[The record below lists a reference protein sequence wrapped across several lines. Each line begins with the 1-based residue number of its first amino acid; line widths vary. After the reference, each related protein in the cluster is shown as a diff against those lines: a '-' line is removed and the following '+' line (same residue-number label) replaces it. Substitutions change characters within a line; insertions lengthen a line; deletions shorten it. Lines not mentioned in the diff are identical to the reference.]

1 MSDPVVAFIYHK
13 ITGRGVFRNLSQGGG
28 AQHLLGPKTPLEI
41 SDFTERPPPNQIH
54 LWLQGTFAY
63 ILHSSVSCTENTPFS
78 QKQLSGCSFEVFMFK
93 ATK

>member
-41 SDFTERPPPNQIH
+41 SDFTERPPPESDTSLITGNLRIH
-54 LWLQGTFAY
+54 STQ
-63 ILHSSVSCTENTPFS
+63 FS
-78 QKQLSGCSFEVFMFK
+78 
-93 ATK
+93 

>member
-41 SDFTERPPPNQIH
+41 SDFTERPPPRIRYISDYREPSH
-54 LWLQGTFAY
+54 TFY
-63 ILHSSVSCTENTPFS
+63 TV
-78 QKQLSGCSFEVFMFK
+78 QLAALKTLLSHK
-93 ATK
+93 NN